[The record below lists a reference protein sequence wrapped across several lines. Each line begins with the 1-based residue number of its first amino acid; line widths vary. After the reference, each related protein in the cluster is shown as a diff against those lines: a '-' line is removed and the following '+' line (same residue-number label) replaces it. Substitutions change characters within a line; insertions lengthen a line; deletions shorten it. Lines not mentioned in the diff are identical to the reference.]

1 MVKKRKEPPLLISR
15 FWLLAWGARRR
26 AALGLIAALGACT
39 REGPPEIPEW
49 KLTGGPAAAASKIEE
64 VEEVAAPVEAAAA
77 APAPPEMIAA
87 APVVAAAPPP
97 QPVETPPAPKAPGT
111 PQKPSLI
118 GTWRVAQASE
128 GDKPMPPGMD
138 MRFSFAADGTMT
150 MSMTMNRPD
159 APEAMTHTKTGTY
172 SLADDTITLSFD
184 RETKSGT
191 LTFEGPDRARIEV
204 ERVKLVLERM

>member
-1 MVKKRKEPPLLISR
+1 MVKNREQPRMITIHVRLST
-15 FWLLAWGARRR
+15 LAAQRR
-26 AALGLIAALGACT
+26 AVLAVIAALSACT

-49 KLTGGPAAAASKIEE
+49 KLSGGPAAAAKIEE

-87 APVVAAAPPP
+87 APVLAPGPPP
-97 QPVETPPAPKAPGT
+97 KPVETPPVPKAPET
-111 PQKPSLI
+111 PQKPSII

-159 APEAMTHTKTGTY
+159 APEPTAHTKTGTY

-191 LTFEGPDRARIEV
+191 LTFEGPDRVRIEV
-204 ERVKLVLERM
+204 ERVKFVLERM